1 MTYPDTLSCLNRLD
15 GMHAQEFEFF
25 AAFSP
30 LVEKEV
36 AMATCT
42 HLVNDWLHQ
51 ERDKL
56 FLLYTHTY

>member
-1 MTYPDTLSCLNRLD
+1 MADIHALACACTSC
-15 GMHAQEFEFF
+15 AQEFEFF

-56 FLLYTHTY
+56 FLLHTHTY

>member
-1 MTYPDTLSCLNRLD
+1 MWPNGCVACAL
-15 GMHAQEFEFF
+15 QEFEFF

-42 HLVNDWLHQ
+42 HLVNEWLHQ